1 MKGYPLKL
9 DTLVLTEEST
19 LMINMTNLADTEK
32 LALFGGPKTIQTE
45 FKRYNSIGAE
55 EVQAAKK
62 VIESGVLSQFIGA
75 WHEDF
80 YGGPKVREFERQCA
94 EYFGVKHAVTV
105 NSWTSGLVAAVGA
118 IGIEPGDEVI
128 VTPWTMSASATAI
141 LHWNAIPV
149 FADIDPE
156 TFNLDPKSVE
166 ANITPYTKAIMV
178 ADIFGQS
185 ADMDELMAIATKHG
199 LKVISDAA
207 QAPGALYKGK
217 HAGTFAHVGG
227 YSLNYHKHI
236 HTGEGGILVT
246 DDDEIAERLQLIRNH
261 AEVVVGDKGVTNLSN
276 MIGHNFRLG
285 EIECAMGIEQLKKL
299 SGFVESRQHL
309 ANRLTEGLKG
319 LRGLRTPVV
328 KPDRTHVYYV
338 YPIILDVEEL
348 GISKGRI
355 HAALQAEGV
364 TVANRYQNIHLLPVY
379 QKKIAYGSRGFPW
392 VSDICHRDVDYSK
405 GICPVAEEL
414 NDSTY
419 LGFGLCVYD
428 WTNDDVDLIAKA
440 FRKVW
445 SNLEMLKGSALL
457 GGEA

>member
-1 MKGYPLKL
+1 M
-9 DTLVLTEEST
+9 S
-19 LMINMTNLADTEK
+19 NSK
-32 LALFGGPKTIQTE
+32 LALLGGPKTIQTT
-45 FKRYNSIGAE
+45 FKRYNPIGVE
-55 EVQAAKK
+55 EVEAAKQ
-62 VIESGVLSQFIGA
+62 VIESGVLSQFLGV

-80 YGGPKVREFERQCA
+80 YGGPKVKEFERQCA
-94 EYFGVKHAVTV
+94 EYFGIKHAVTV

-149 FADIDPE
+149 FADIDTE

-185 ADMDELMAIATKHG
+185 ADMDDLMAIAAKHG
-199 LKVISDAA
+199 LKVISDTA
-207 QAPGALYKGK
+207 QAPGALYQGK
-217 HAGTFAHVGG
+217 YAGTLADVGG

-246 DDDEIAERLQLIRNH
+246 DNDEIAERVQLIRNH
-261 AEVVVGDKGVTNLSN
+261 AEVVVGDKGVTNLAN

-299 SGFVESRQHL
+299 NRFVQSRQVL
-309 ANRLTEGLKG
+309 AERLTEGLNG

-338 YPIILDVEEL
+338 YPMVLDIDALGVSREL
-348 GISKGRI
+348 I

-364 TVANRYQNIHLLPVY
+364 AVSKHYQNIHLLPLY
-379 QKKIAYGSRGFPW
+379 QRKIAYGSHGFPW
-392 VSDICHRDVDYSK
+392 TSDICHRNVDYSK
-405 GICPVAEEL
+405 GICPVAEQL

-419 LGFGLCVYD
+419 LGFGMCAYD
-428 WTNDDVDLIAKA
+428 LTENDVDLIVMA
-440 FRKVW
+440 FQKVW
-445 SNLEMLKGSALL
+445 KSLELL
-457 GGEA
+457 RCYLVVDFIR

>member
-1 MKGYPLKL
+1 M
-9 DTLVLTEEST
+9 
-19 LMINMTNLADTEK
+19 NNQK
-32 LALFGGPKTIQTE
+32 LALFGGPKTIQTA
-45 FKRYNSIGAE
+45 FKRYNPIGAE
-55 EVQAAKK
+55 EFEAAKQ
-62 VIESGVLSQFIGA
+62 VVETGVLSQFLGA

-80 YGGPKVREFERQCA
+80 YGGPKVREFERRCA

-128 VTPWTMSASATAI
+128 VTPWTMSATATAI

-166 ANITPYTKAIMV
+166 ANITPYTKAIIV

-185 ADMDELMAIATKHG
+185 ADMDELMAIAAKHG
-199 LKVISDAA
+199 LKVISDTA

-217 HAGTFAHVGG
+217 YAGTLADVGG

-246 DDDEIAERLQLIRNH
+246 DNDDIAERLQLIRNH
-261 AEVVVGDKGVTNLSN
+261 AEVVVSDKGVSSLAN

-285 EIECAMGIEQLKKL
+285 EIECAIGIEQLKKL
-299 SGFVESRQHL
+299 DRFIQSRQLL
-309 ANRLTEGLKG
+309 ADRLTRGLSG

-328 KPDRTHVYYV
+328 KPGCTHVYYV
-338 YPIILDVEEL
+338 YPMVLDVEAL
-348 GISKGRI
+348 GVSRERI

-364 TVANRYQNIHLLPVY
+364 AVSQHYQNIHLLPLY
-379 QKKIAYGSRGFPW
+379 QRKMAYGTMGFPW
-392 VSDICHRDVDYSK
+392 SSDICHRDVDYSK
-405 GICPVAEEL
+405 GICPVAEQL

-419 LGFGLCVYD
+419 LGFGMCVFD
-428 WTNDDVDLIAKA
+428 LTEDDVDLIVTA
-440 FRKVW
+440 FQKVW
-445 SNLEMLKGSALL
+445 KNLELLK
-457 GGEA
+457 